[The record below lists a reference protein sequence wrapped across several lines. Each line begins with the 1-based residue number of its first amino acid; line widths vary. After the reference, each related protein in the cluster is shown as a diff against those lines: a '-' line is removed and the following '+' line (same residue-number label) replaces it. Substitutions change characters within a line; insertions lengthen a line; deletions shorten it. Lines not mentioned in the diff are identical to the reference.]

1 MEKNKMISEQEE
13 AMEAALVAGMV
24 KSKMRNI
31 DSMMESRPDVPAD
44 RINLHEFVKGA
55 KQAHAL
61 PPNIDQS
68 SQNYQ
73 VHSIPPIQNI
83 QPQSISNTQT
93 HDNQI
98 SYSSL
103 EFDIKNINTNLEK
116 INNNLTKLTGMFGK
130 VFQNI
135 NKANQK

>member
-1 MEKNKMISEQEE
+1 MISEQEE
-13 AMEAALVAGMV
+13 AMEAALLAGMV

-55 KQAHAL
+55 KQTQTL
-61 PPNIDQS
+61 SSNREQP

-73 VHSIPPIQNI
+73 VHSIPPIQNS
-83 QPQSISNTQT
+83 QPQSISNIQT
-93 HDNQI
+93 PDNPI
-98 SYSSL
+98 SCNSL
-103 EFDIKNINTNLEK
+103 EVDIKTININLEK
-116 INNNLTKLTGMFGK
+116 INNNLAKLTGMFGK

-135 NKANQK
+135 NKVNQK